1 MLSTTPKKKKKSLL
15 SLDLAKD
22 VALGKFR
29 LDRRLWTSQ
38 KHVKLKLITIFM
50 TLIFDGSDQ
59 LDMTQYIFTLN
70 KEKKNFFKNRLK
82 FFIYKLKRNVQLY
95 IVC

>member
-1 MLSTTPKKKKKSLL
+1 
-15 SLDLAKD
+15 
-22 VALGKFR
+22 
-29 LDRRLWTSQ
+29 
-38 KHVKLKLITIFM
+38 M